1 MSGAPTRRGF
11 LTGSVAAA
19 MGLAAGVVPALAMV
33 APIQPDQIGAVADAA
48 LIELAGRVSRLA
60 GRLTTARARSE
71 RLMERVESL
80 HPKSPLPVSNGVFHA
95 YQAEIRP
102 TEDRVGLTRL
112 RKVNSR
118 SAGRLD
124 RWSSDLAAMTSG
136 TAAGLAAKASA
147 VLQFDDLSSDSEAAE
162 MFALSVLHD
171 AVRLGGG
178 AHA

>member
-1 MSGAPTRRGF
+1 MSRAPTRRGL
-11 LTGSVAAA
+11 LTGSAAA
-19 MGLAAGVVPALAMV
+19 ALGLAASVAPALAV
-33 APIQPDQIGAVADAA
+33 VVPKRGDTPSVDAA

-60 GRLTTARARSE
+60 GRLTTARTRSE
-71 RLMERVESL
+71 RLMERVEGL
-80 HPKSPLPVSNGVFHA
+80 HPKPSLPVSNGVFHA

-112 RKVNSR
+112 RKVNFR
-118 SAGRLD
+118 STERLD
-124 RWSSDLAAMTSG
+124 RWSSDLAAMASG

-162 MFALSVLHD
+162 MLALSVLHD